1 MNSGDLAYEKM
12 NNLNLANEK
21 KDITEAMNEYNAA
34 MRLFPE
40 NLEMQFWTA
49 VTLANNKQ
57 INKALPM
64 LKKIFVRD
72 KNWKEL
78 FRRLEPAGLINIS
91 KEDKEKILSL

>member
-1 MNSGDLAYEKM
+1 
-12 NNLNLANEK
+12 
-21 KDITEAMNEYNAA
+21 
-34 MRLFPE
+34 
-40 NLEMQFWTA
+40 
-49 VTLANNKQ
+49 
-57 INKALPM
+57 